1 MGSGGAKVGRW
12 MFWVIFSVVVL
23 TCLLVNCVGL
33 VVGILEIMEEEEGV
47 DEKDG
52 DEIIIGVGSDVAGI
66 KLRYVESMFFNGD
79 CGGVV
84 RFDDVIRVGRV
95 RTV

>member
-1 MGSGGAKVGRW
+1 
-12 MFWVIFSVVVL
+12 
-23 TCLLVNCVGL
+23 
-33 VVGILEIMEEEEGV
+33 MEEEEGV

-84 RFDDVIRVGRV
+84 RFDDVIKVG
-95 RTV
+95 

>member
-1 MGSGGAKVGRW
+1 
-12 MFWVIFSVVVL
+12 
-23 TCLLVNCVGL
+23 
-33 VVGILEIMEEEEGV
+33 MEEEEGV

-52 DEIIIGVGSDVAGI
+52 DKIIIGVGSDVAEI

-84 RFDDVIRVGRV
+84 RFDDVIRVVRV
-95 RTV
+95 RAFNCRLSSSGVRGKNST